1 MISFSLLFLPATQ
14 FFSTL
19 NPWRAFWAD
28 IEPFKSSQLRL
39 VHCFWNFTDTRTQS
53 GVLAQV
59 TRYNR
64 SKPILFMKCVKI
76 LKIHFAYWFLNEKGQ
91 HNTIE
96 LLTRPFDGSGGG
108 RFTRDRQRREQECR
122 QLDQEGERRNEERR
136 IVYVGKISEG
146 TTRADLRKRF
156 EVFGPILE
164 ISVHFRDRG
173 WVLTHVAIA
182 VSLLSSRHFF
192 APWLNPWNW
201 VYLI

>member
-1 MISFSLLFLPATQ
+1 M
-14 FFSTL
+14 
-19 NPWRAFWAD
+19 
-28 IEPFKSSQLRL
+28 
-39 VHCFWNFTDTRTQS
+39 
-53 GVLAQV
+53 
-59 TRYNR
+59 
-64 SKPILFMKCVKI
+64 
-76 LKIHFAYWFLNEKGQ
+76 NEKGQ

-173 WVLTHVAIA
+173 
-182 VSLLSSRHFF
+182 
-192 APWLNPWNW
+192 
-201 VYLI
+201 

>member
-14 FFSTL
+14 FFSTM

-76 LKIHFAYWFLNEKGQ
+76 LKIHFALHWFLNVKGG
-91 HNTIE
+91 NTIRLSCWPD
-96 LLTRPFDGSGGG
+96 LLMAVVGVGSLVTASDASRSAVSWTRRESGGTRSGGLSTWGKFRRG
-108 RFTRDRQRREQECR
+108 RQEQ
-122 QLDQEGERRNEERR
+122 
-136 IVYVGKISEG
+136 ISGKGS
-146 TTRADLRKRF
+146 R
-156 EVFGPILE
+156 
-164 ISVHFRDRG
+164 
-173 WVLTHVAIA
+173 
-182 VSLLSSRHFF
+182 SLVQSSRSPYTSGTGGEF
-192 APWLNPWNW
+192 
-201 VYLI
+201 